1 MSLPTTRLG
10 KAGAKVTRIC
20 LGTMGFGAKTW
31 REWVI
36 ESKESV
42 PIIKRALDLGINFID
57 TADVYS
63 IGESERIVG
72 QAIEGRRDDVVLAT
86 KVINPMGPGPND
98 HGLSRKH
105 IVKGLKDSLE
115 RLQTDYIDLYQIH
128 RYDPDTELDE
138 SLATLS
144 GLVDQG
150 NVHYLGASTM
160 WAWQFALAASRQ
172 REKDWHPFVTM
183 QNHYN
188 LVYREEEREMI
199 PLCRNLGV
207 GLLPWSPLARGFLA
221 GPEKR
226 DNGVRARTDGGR
238 AFYRHPQDLEIAK
251 RVDEIA
257 QEKDVSSANIAL
269 AWLLHQPGVVA
280 PIVGITR
287 VEQVEDAVEAA
298 TLQLSQDELKR
309 LEAPYKP
316 RGITGWYRGGGVP
329 VQHLD
334 EEEVGGLTRILK
346 PAKATPAAGQAR

>member
-31 REWVI
+31 REWVV
-36 ESKESV
+36 EAKESV
-42 PIIKRALDLGINFID
+42 PIIRRALDLGINFID

-63 IGESERIVG
+63 IGEGERIVG
-72 QAIEGRRDDVVLAT
+72 QAIQGRREDVVLAT

-98 HGLSRKH
+98 QGLSRKH
-105 IVKGLKDSLE
+105 IARAVKNSLE
-115 RLQTDYIDLYQIH
+115 RLGTDYIDLYQTH
-128 RYDPDTELDE
+128 RYDHETDLDE
-138 SLATLS
+138 SLAALS

-160 WAWQFALAASRQ
+160 WAWQFALSVARQ

-199 PLCRNLGV
+199 PLCRSLGV

-221 GPEKR
+221 GADKR
-226 DNGVRARTDGGR
+226 ETGVRARTDAGR

-257 QEKDVSSANIAL
+257 QERDVSPANVAL
-269 AWLLHQPGVVA
+269 AWLLHQPGIVA
-280 PIVGITR
+280 PIVGITK

-309 LEAPYKP
+309 LEGPYKP

-329 VQHLD
+329 AQHLD

-346 PAKATPAAGQAR
+346 PSPGRKVAGRA